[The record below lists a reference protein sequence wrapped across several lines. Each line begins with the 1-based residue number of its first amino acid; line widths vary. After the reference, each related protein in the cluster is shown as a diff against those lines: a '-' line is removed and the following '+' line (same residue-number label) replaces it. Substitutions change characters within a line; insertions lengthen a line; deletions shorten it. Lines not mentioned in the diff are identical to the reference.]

1 MERLR
6 VLGIMMMWAIM
17 WYNRG
22 KMYLSGEQGTKKII
36 KFHFPLKI
44 QSGQNPSFLCQLW
57 PNCFQHFGEGEKKG
71 WVDLCFKLGGFLQ
84 PISQLFWTDPTVYIK
99 YVSFISNTRGCWYS
113 KISLIIRVYCWNLI
127 RRRGIRTPSLTF
139 SEVSWSLLSRVI
151 FSGSQS

>member
-22 KMYLSGEQGTKKII
+22 KMYLSGEQGTKMII

-84 PISQLFWTDPTVYIK
+84 PISQLFWTDPTVYIYK
-99 YVSFISNTRGCWYS
+99 ICIFHFKHEGMLVLKNIIDYALKSGLAYS
-113 KISLIIRVYCWNLI
+113 WVFRKRAAILKCFRDTWAAPY
-127 RRRGIRTPSLTF
+127 
-139 SEVSWSLLSRVI
+139 
-151 FSGSQS
+151 